1 MLTATESLR
10 ARLAYEPRELKFGT
24 SGRRGKVE
32 DLAQLEVYINAV
44 AEIEFLAL
52 LPRAGGGIAKGDEFC
67 FAYDLRPSSTRYVPE
82 QGGRGEIAQA
92 IVRAIR
98 DAGMQPVNLGRIPTP
113 ALAVH
118 ALARGKGSMM
128 ITGSH
133 IPFDRNGYKVN
144 TSIGELLKQHEGPVN
159 ERVGE
164 VRRRIYAQPF
174 AESPFDERGLFKTGP
189 QELPAETGAAAREY
203 VERYTG
209 FFSGEPLA
217 GKRILVYEHSAVGR
231 DLLAE
236 VLGRLGAEVVRAG
249 RSDTFVP
256 IDTENIDE
264 AQLATIQAL
273 VDGAARQHGPIVA
286 VASTD
291 GDSDRPLLLGV
302 DAASGKVRFYGGD
315 LVGMIVAEW
324 LRPDAVVVSIS
335 TNDAIDRGPLAGVLE
350 PKTRIGSPYI
360 IAGMEMAKAWGKTA
374 VCGWEANGGFLTGT
388 DFVRGGRVL
397 KTLPTRDAMLPIVSV
412 LQAAQEAACPLAEL
426 FGRLPSR
433 FSRAALLRQFP
444 RAVGL
449 EMVRQF
455 SPVDSSVREAVF
467 GDPCRIVLEEGAAGL
482 SATEGRRQ
490 QAAEIRSRLERFF
503 PPEAGFGSI
512 VRLNWTDGVRITFA
526 NAEIAH
532 IRPSGNADELR
543 VYAVAGSQ
551 ERADAIAKAAIA
563 EPDGILRRLERAVTR
578 S

>member
-10 ARLAYEPRELKFGT
+10 TKLAYEPQELKFGT
-24 SGRRGKVE
+24 SGRRGRVE
-32 DLAQLEVYINAV
+32 DLTQLEVYINAL
-44 AEIEFLAL
+44 AEIEFLAS
-52 LPRAGGGIAKGDEFC
+52 LPRAEGGIVKGDEFS
-67 FAYDLRPSSTRYVPE
+67 FAYDLRPSSARYVPE

-92 IVRAIR
+92 IVRAIA
-98 DAGMQPVNLGRIPTP
+98 DAGMRPVNLGRIPTP
-113 ALAVH
+113 ALAAY

-133 IPFDRNGYKVN
+133 IPFDRNGYKLN
-144 TSIGELLKQHEGPVN
+144 TSIGELLKQHEAPVN
-159 ERVGE
+159 ERVRE
-164 VRRRIYAQPF
+164 VRRRLYAQPF
-174 AESPFDERGLFKTGP
+174 VESLFDERGLFKAGP
-189 QELPAETGAAAREY
+189 KELPAENSAAAGEY
-203 VERYTG
+203 VERYTR
-209 FFSGEPLA
+209 FFAGEPLA
-217 GKRILVYEHSAVGR
+217 GKRILLYEHSAVGR

-236 VLGRLGAEVVRAG
+236 ILGRLGADVVRSG
-249 RSDTFVP
+249 RSDAFVP

-264 AQLATIQAL
+264 AQLATIQEL
-273 VDGAARQHGPIVA
+273 VDAAAPKHSPIFA

-302 DAASGKVRFYGGD
+302 DAATGTVRFYGGD

-335 TNDAIDRGPLAGVLE
+335 TNDAIDRGPLAPVLE

-360 IAGMEMAKAWGKTA
+360 IAGMEKAKARGKTA

-388 DFVRGGRVL
+388 DFPRDGRVL
-397 KTLPTRDAMLPIVSV
+397 KALPTRDAMLPILCV
-412 LQAAQEAACPLAEL
+412 LQAAQDSRCSLADM
-426 FGRLPSR
+426 FARLPSR
-433 FSRAALLRQFP
+433 FSRAALLRQLP
-444 RAVGL
+444 RAAGL
-449 EMVRQF
+449 DIVRQF
-455 SPVDSSVREAVF
+455 SPADARVREALF
-467 GDPCRIVLEEGAAGL
+467 EGSCRIVLEDAVTDEPGTDAQ
-482 SATEGRRQ
+482 RRE
-490 QAAEIRSRLERFF
+490 AEAVRARLEHFF

-526 NAEIAH
+526 TGDIAH

-543 VYAVAGSQ
+543 IYAVADSQ
-551 ERADAIAKAAIA
+551 ERADAIAKAGIA